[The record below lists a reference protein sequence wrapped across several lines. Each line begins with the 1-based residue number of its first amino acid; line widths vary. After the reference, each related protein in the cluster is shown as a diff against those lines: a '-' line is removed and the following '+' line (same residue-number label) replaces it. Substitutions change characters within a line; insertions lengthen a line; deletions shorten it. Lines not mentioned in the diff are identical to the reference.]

1 MFNPLKVLGTVG
13 KGLATIVGIGGVGV
27 GATTLA
33 VIPPDFNETL
43 RLLIEL
49 FTVFMAL
56 LGTFGFG
63 RKTGFA
69 AKE

>member
-13 KGLATIVGIGGVGV
+13 KGLATIVGIGGVGI

-33 VIPPDFNETL
+33 VVPPDINETL

-49 FTVFMAL
+49 ITVLSAL
-56 LGTFGFG
+56 LATFGIG
-63 RKTGFA
+63 RKAGATL
-69 AKE
+69 